1 MDEPS
6 DLESLPKAV
15 ENESGEQTM
24 PLWQHLDE
32 LRNVLI
38 KSLVAVLFGFSVTY
52 YFNSQIIQF
61 LEAPIL
67 SVLPQGEKHLY
78 FTGIT
83 DKFMVYL
90 KVSFYSSMILI
101 SPFVLRQVWSFVAPA
116 LKDEE
121 RKFALPFLVGGSIAF
136 FVGVLFAY
144 YCVIPAGY
152 RFLLQFGG
160 ETEKPLINISEYFSL
175 TLQLLL
181 GMGLLFELPVVAV
194 ILAKL
199 GVIQLQWL
207 IKYRPQAYL
216 GLTVLAAVIT
226 PTPDAFTLMLVLI
239 PLILLY
245 ELSLQLIRWTA

>member
-6 DLESLPKAV
+6 DLESLPKSV

-38 KSLVAVLFGFSVTY
+38 KSLVAVLFGFAVTY

-61 LEAPIL
+61 LEVPIL

-90 KVSFYSSMILI
+90 KVSFYSSVILI

-199 GVIQLQWL
+199 GVIQLQGL

-216 GLTVLAAVIT
+216 GLAVLAAVIT

-245 ELSLQLIRWTA
+245 ELSLQLIRWAA